1 MENKKTLVT
10 IRVFFI
16 IKVVLVIAGFINVV
30 ITLFSA
36 SAKEAPVGTFLL
48 AYICLMIHAVWAYKK
63 ASIFYH
69 AAGILSFTAIVTLIG
84 KINQNVG
91 GLISGGHFLVIILAG
106 ATLLFILTFRKYEKT
121 ATVAGFIMVI
131 ASLAYALVTLFT
143 GLASGTDAAS
153 LAGELPFASF
163 VLNSTLFITFMSRLT
178 WKKAGKQD
186 TAFI

>member
-16 IKVVLVIAGFINVV
+16 IKTVLVIAGFINVV

-36 SAKEAPVGTFLL
+36 SAKEAPVGTFLM

-91 GLISGGHFLVIILAG
+91 GRFRRGGTGAVAGISAADAAIVN
-106 ATLLFILTFRKYEKT
+106 
-121 ATVAGFIMVI
+121 TVAGV
-131 ASLAYALVTLFT
+131 AC
-143 GLASGTDAAS
+143 
-153 LAGELPFASF
+153 
-163 VLNSTLFITFMSRLT
+163 R
-178 WKKAGKQD
+178 W
-186 TAFI
+186 